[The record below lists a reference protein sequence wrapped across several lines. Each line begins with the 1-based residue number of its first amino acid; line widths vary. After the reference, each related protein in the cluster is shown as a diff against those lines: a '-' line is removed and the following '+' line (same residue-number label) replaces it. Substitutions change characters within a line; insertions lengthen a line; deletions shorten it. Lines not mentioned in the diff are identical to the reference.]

1 MKSAKP
7 CHKCNRKSEHKLVD
21 KWYCAKCYSE
31 LVEQK
36 IKHNLRGYS
45 IKKDSRLLVADKASQ
60 YIIEKVINL
69 PVKIVHKGKAD
80 YKILP
85 WTIDDE
91 NEVLLREFLENKK
104 MPKEDKKTVKLFYPL
119 SKKEIGAY
127 FKSKNVAY
135 KAERSE
141 IDTIL
146 DTFEEKYPG
155 TKASLLR
162 SSESIRA
169 LR

>member
-1 MKSAKP
+1 VKSAKP

-36 IKHNLRGYS
+36 IKHNLRRYS
-45 IKKDSRLLVADKASQ
+45 IKKDSRLLVSDKASK
-60 YIIEKVINL
+60 YIVEKVINL
-69 PVKIVHKGKAD
+69 PVKIVGKGKAD

-85 WTIDDE
+85 WTTDDE

-119 SKKEIGAY
+119 SKKEMESY
-127 FKSKNVAY
+127 FRGKKIPY

-146 DTFEEKYPG
+146 DAFEEKYPG